1 MIDFGIAEPDFLA
14 RLLAA
19 ALMGGLVGLERDV
32 HGRAAGLRTH
42 MLVAL
47 GAGMFMVLSEI
58 VADRGNAFAASLGEV
73 GRFADPGRIAA
84 QVVTGIGFLGAGTI
98 LKEGFT
104 VRGLT
109 TAATLWMVAAIGM
122 ACGSG
127 QYMIAAAGTALAILG
142 LMLLNYAERGYR
154 KDAYRMLRVV
164 TDIDTDPSL
173 IIDAVKSKRVRIIFF
188 DLDRDY
194 EAGRTTV
201 KLSLRLHHRGTT
213 DKLSHQMIKRLTDAG
228 VPLRGVGWHHP

>member
-1 MIDFGIAEPDFLA
+1 MMEMISPDSGHLLI
-14 RLLAA
+14 RLVAA
-19 ALMGGLVGLERDV
+19 ALLGGLVGLERDV

-47 GAGMFMVLSEI
+47 GAGLFMVMSEM
-58 VADRGNAFAASLGEV
+58 VAAQVNVQAGTV

-109 TAATLWMVAAIGM
+109 TAATLWVVAAIGM
-122 ACGSG
+122 AAGAG
-127 QYMIAAAGTALAILG
+127 YYVLAAVATALALLG

-154 KDAYRMLRVV
+154 KDNYRALKVV
-164 TDIDTDPSL
+164 TDLDTDPAL
-173 IIDAVKSKRVRIIFF
+173 IVDTVKGPRVRIIFY
-188 DLDRDY
+188 DMDRDY
-194 EAGRTTV
+194 ETGRTTV
-201 KLSLRLHHRGTT
+201 HLQLRLHHRGVT
-213 DKLSHQMIKRLTDAG
+213 DKLSHGLIKSLVDAG
-228 VPLRGVGWHHP
+228 VPLKEISWSHP